1 VERDQW
7 RRALGRVVV
16 LYVEQEFEL
25 ISARHTFR
33 D

>member
-1 VERDQW
+1 
-7 RRALGRVVV
+7 LGRVVV